1 MKTSNIYDPKLATLP
16 HEIQTKDE
24 IRVMMPL
31 GLSEENIKKSLVVLE
46 QTLVDSYMLYSMYKK
61 HHWQLLGPTFYQLHL
76 LFDKHAEEQS
86 TLIDTLAERM
96 QLLGGEAVAMPQ
108 DIAERTK
115 INKLPKGAETI
126 PAMITRLLD
135 AHKVVI
141 RDTREGIEITEES
154 KDYSTND
161 LFVSQVLRTNELQ
174 VWFIATHLVDI
185 NLVDDTKNI
194 K

>member
-1 MKTSNIYDPKLATLP
+1 MKTNVYDIKLASLP
-16 HEIQTKDE
+16 NEIQGSDK
-24 IRVMMPL
+24 IRQMIPL
-31 GLSEENIKKSLVVLE
+31 GMSEENIQKSLVVLE

-86 TLIDTLAERM
+86 ALIDTLAERM

-108 DIAERTK
+108 DITEKTK
-115 INKLPKGAETI
+115 INKSPKGAESI

-141 RDTREGIEITEES
+141 EDTRKGIKITEDNE
-154 KDYSTND
+154 DYGTND

-174 VWFIATHLVDI
+174 VWFIASHLVEI
-185 NLVDDTKNI
+185 NLVDDTKN